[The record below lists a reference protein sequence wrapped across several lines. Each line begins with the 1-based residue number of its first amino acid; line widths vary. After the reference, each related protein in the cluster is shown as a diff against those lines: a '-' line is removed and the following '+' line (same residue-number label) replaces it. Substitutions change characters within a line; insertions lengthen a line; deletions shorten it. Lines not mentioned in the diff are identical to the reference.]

1 MNKQKFYM
9 KYLKKFVFFT
19 FSLAALML
27 MSCGDDDDAASVTD
41 DPVEQTEEEK
51 QLESL
56 SASAWTMSGVTL
68 DGADVDANFLGLV
81 LTIKADKTYS
91 TNGSYDPVWPS
102 SGTFTFGSDI
112 NTLIRDDGVSMT
124 IAVSETSL
132 TITFTYADSGG
143 RIDGLPGDYVFSF
156 TP

>member
-1 MNKQKFYM
+1 M

-19 FSLAALML
+19 FSIAAMML
-27 MSCGDDDDAASVTD
+27 MSCGDDDDVASVTD

-51 QLESL
+51 QLETL
-56 SASAWTMSGVTL
+56 SASVWKMSSITL
-68 DGADVDANFLGLV
+68 DGADATSNFSGLE
-81 LTIKADKTYS
+81 LTIKTDKTYS

-112 NTLIRDDGVSMT
+112 NTLTRDDGVSMT
-124 IAVSETSL
+124 ISVSETSL
-132 TITFTYADSGG
+132 SISFTYADSGG
-143 RIDGLPGDYVFSF
+143 RIDALPGDYVFSF

>member
-1 MNKQKFYM
+1 M

-19 FSLAALML
+19 FSLSALML

-112 NTLIRDDGVSMT
+112 NTLTRDDGVSMT

-132 TITFTYADSGG
+132 TITFTYSDSGG

>member
-1 MNKQKFYM
+1 M
-9 KYLKKFVFFT
+9 KYFRSLIFFT
-19 FSLAALML
+19 FSLGALML
-27 MSCGDDDDAASVTD
+27 ISCGDDDDASVAD

-56 SASAWTMSGVTL
+56 SASAWTMSSITL
-68 DGADVDANFLGLV
+68 DGADVTTNFSGLV
-81 LTIKADKTYS
+81 LTIKSDKTYS

-102 SGTFTFGSDI
+102 SGSFTFGSDL
-112 NTLIRDDGVSMT
+112 NTLTRDDGVSMT

-132 TITFTYADSGG
+132 TVTFTYADSGG
-143 RIDGLPGDYVFSF
+143 RIDALPGDYVFNF

>member
-1 MNKQKFYM
+1 M

-19 FSLAALML
+19 FSLSALML
-27 MSCGDDDDAASVTD
+27 MSCGDDDDAAAVTD

-56 SASAWTMSGVTL
+56 SASAWTMSSVTL

-112 NTLIRDDGVSMT
+112 NTLTRDDGVSMT
-124 IAVSETSL
+124 ITVSETSL

-143 RIDGLPGDYVFSF
+143 RIDALPGDYVFNF

>member
-1 MNKQKFYM
+1 M
-9 KYLKKFVFFT
+9 KYFRSLIFFT
-19 FSLAALML
+19 FSLGALML
-27 MSCGDDDDAASVTD
+27 ISCGDDDDASVTD

-56 SASAWTMSGVTL
+56 SASAWTMSSITL
-68 DGADVDANFLGLV
+68 DGADVTTNFSGLV
-81 LTIKADKTYS
+81 LTIKSDKTYS

-102 SGTFTFGSDI
+102 SGSFTFGSDL
-112 NTLIRDDGVSMT
+112 NTLTRDDGVSMT

-132 TITFTYADSGG
+132 TVTFTYADSGG
-143 RIDGLPGDYVFSF
+143 RIDALPGDYVFNF

>member
-1 MNKQKFYM
+1 M
-9 KYLKKFVFFT
+9 KYFRSLIFFT
-19 FSLAALML
+19 FSLGALML
-27 MSCGDDDDAASVTD
+27 ISCGDDDDASVAD

-56 SASAWTMSGVTL
+56 SASAWTMSSITL
-68 DGADVDANFLGLV
+68 DGADVTTNFSGLV
-81 LTIKADKTYS
+81 LTIKSDKTYS

-102 SGTFTFGSDI
+102 SGSFTFGSDL
-112 NTLIRDDGVSMT
+112 NTLTRDDGVSMT

-132 TITFTYADSGG
+132 TVTFTYADSGG
-143 RIDGLPGDYVFSF
+143 RIDALPGDYVFKF

>member
-1 MNKQKFYM
+1 M

-19 FSLAALML
+19 FSLSALIL
-27 MSCGDDDDAASVTD
+27 MSCGDDDDAAAVTD

-56 SASAWTMSGVTL
+56 SASAWTMSSTTL
-68 DGADVDANFLGLV
+68 DGADATENFSGLV
-81 LTIKADKTYS
+81 LTLKEDKTYS

-112 NTLIRDDGVSMT
+112 NTLTRDDGVSMT
-124 IAVSETSL
+124 TTVSETSL

-143 RIDGLPGDYVFSF
+143 RIDALPGDYVFNF

>member
-1 MNKQKFYM
+1 
-9 KYLKKFVFFT
+9 
-19 FSLAALML
+19 ML
-27 MSCGDDDDAASVTD
+27 ISCGDDDDASVAD

-56 SASAWTMSGVTL
+56 SASAWTMSSITL
-68 DGADVDANFLGLV
+68 DGADVTTNFSGLV
-81 LTIKADKTYS
+81 LTIKSDKTYS

-102 SGTFTFGSDI
+102 SGSFTFGSDL
-112 NTLIRDDGVSMT
+112 NTLTRDDGVSMT

-132 TITFTYADSGG
+132 TVTFTYADSGG
-143 RIDGLPGDYVFSF
+143 RIDALPGDYVFNF

>member
-1 MNKQKFYM
+1 M
-9 KYLKKFVFFT
+9 KHFRSFIFFI
-19 FSLAALML
+19 FSIAAMML
-27 MSCGDDDDAASVTD
+27 ISCGDDDDASVAD

-56 SASAWTMSGVTL
+56 SASAWTMSSITL
-68 DGADVDANFLGLV
+68 DGADVTTNFSGLV
-81 LTIKADKTYS
+81 LTIKSDKTYS

-102 SGTFTFGSDI
+102 SGSFTFGSDL
-112 NTLIRDDGVSMT
+112 NTLTRDDGVSMT

-132 TITFTYADSGG
+132 TVTFTYADSGG
-143 RIDGLPGDYVFSF
+143 RIDALPGDYVFNF